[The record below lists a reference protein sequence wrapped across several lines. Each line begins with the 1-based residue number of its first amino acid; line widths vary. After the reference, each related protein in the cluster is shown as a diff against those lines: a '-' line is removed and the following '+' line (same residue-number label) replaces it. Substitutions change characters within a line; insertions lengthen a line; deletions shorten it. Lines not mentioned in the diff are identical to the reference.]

1 MEKGSIATWQAYS
14 GRQYEVYSSKRTI
27 FGSWS
32 PAENIS
38 QTSLHS
44 RYPQVAMY
52 QTVDQT
58 DLDYVWTEGNSSPYE
73 VKIHH
78 KIETGRGNTINKQ
91 LGGIS
96 YSKAIPLYAFNLGEE
111 EPSVFNEHRCGYIN
125 YGQGFAKTVDYDSSF
140 IRYVITG
147 LDPARIYHVGLVLYQ
162 DEEDSI
168 WQQGVEID
176 SELVKVV
183 DLHRRRVV
191 FERIVLSPETYED
204 GRISLNIRS
213 LLAPKAVLA
222 ALAVWEFS
230 KDNKT
235 MASVQ
240 DFDNHIPKT
249 FNIYASPNP
258 ARGNVLLHYQLSGT
272 ADISIKI
279 YSVSGQLIR
288 EITENKRAGIN
299 TVIWDGKDDK
309 GTNVAGG
316 IYFYRVESKREVKT
330 GKIVFLR

>member
-1 MEKGSIATWQAYS
+1 
-14 GRQYEVYSSKRTI
+14 
-27 FGSWS
+27 
-32 PAENIS
+32 
-38 QTSLHS
+38 
-44 RYPQVAMY
+44 MY

-73 VKIHH
+73 IKIHH
-78 KIETGRGNTINKQ
+78 EIETGRGNTINKQ

-125 YGQGFAKTVDYDSSF
+125 YGQGFAKTVDYDTSSL
-140 IRYVITG
+140 RYVITG

-183 DLHRRRVV
+183 DLQRRRVV
-191 FERIVLSPETYED
+191 FEKIVLSPETYED

-240 DFDNHIPKT
+240 DFDSHIPKT

-258 ARGNVLLHYQLSGT
+258 ARGKVLLHYQLPGT
-272 ADISIKI
+272 AEISIKI
-279 YSVSGQLIR
+279 YFVSGQLIR
-288 EITENKRAGIN
+288 EITENKRAGMN
-299 TVIWDGKDDK
+299 TVIWDGKDNK
-309 GTNVAGG
+309 GTDVAGG
-316 IYFYRVESKREVKT
+316 VYFYRVESRGEVKT